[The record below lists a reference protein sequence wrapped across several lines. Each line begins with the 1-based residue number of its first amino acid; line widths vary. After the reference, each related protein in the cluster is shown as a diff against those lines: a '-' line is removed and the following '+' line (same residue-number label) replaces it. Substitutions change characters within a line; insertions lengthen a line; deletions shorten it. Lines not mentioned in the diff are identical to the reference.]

1 MTSWQPDLSAYEG
14 PRYQAI
20 AEAIATD
27 LRQGRLKAGERL
39 PTHRELAYR
48 LGVTVGTVT
57 RGYAEAQRRGLV
69 AGHVGRG
76 SFLAAP
82 GQASPQLGSL
92 QPQADGA
99 IELSLAFP
107 PPHAGDA
114 LFQRTLGEL
123 ARDGGVGSL
132 LDYQPHGGMAHHRA
146 AGAAWIARHG
156 LSVAPEQILITLG
169 AQHAIS
175 VALRGLAK
183 PGELLLTESLTYSG
197 VKTMAAALNLR
208 LKSLP
213 MDDEGLLPEGLD
225 AACRTERASALFCM
239 PNLQN
244 PTGAIMSPSR
254 REAIAAV
261 AARHRLPVIE
271 DDVYGFLAGARPTLT
286 ELLPDLGHYLVG
298 TSKSLAPGLRVG
310 YLALPK
316 GREAAFVNAL
326 RATIWMAPPLTAEI
340 VTRWIVDGAADTLA
354 AAQRSAAAERQA
366 LAAKLLESF
375 DYRAHP
381 SSFFGMLHLP
391 TPWRANDLVAAGAR
405 RGLRLRGAEVFATD
419 LPAPEAIRLCV
430 SSASSTEQLADG
442 LTRLVALLREGP
454 ASDGLV
460 V

>member
-1 MTSWQPDLSAYEG
+1 MTLWQPDLSTYDG
-14 PRYQAI
+14 PRYRAI
-20 AEAIATD
+20 AEAIAAD

-39 PTHRELAYR
+39 PTHRELAFR

-92 QPQADGA
+92 QPATDSA

-107 PPHAGDA
+107 PPHVGDA

-132 LDYQPHGGMAHHRA
+132 LDYQPHGGMTHHRA
-146 AGAAWIARHG
+146 AGGAWIARHG
-156 LSVAPEQILITLG
+156 LSVSPEQILITLG

-175 VALRGLAK
+175 VALRGLSK
-183 PGELLLTESLTYSG
+183 PGDLLLTESLTYSG
-197 VKTMAAALNLR
+197 IKAMAAALNLK
-208 LKSLP
+208 LKGLP
-213 MDDEGLLPEGLD
+213 MDEEGLLPDGLD

-244 PTGAIMSPSR
+244 PTGAIMSPAR
-254 REAIAAV
+254 REAIAAI

-271 DDVYGFLAGARPTLT
+271 DDVYGFLAGQRPTLT
-286 ELLPDLGHYLVG
+286 ELLPDLGHYVIG
-298 TSKSLAPGLRVG
+298 TSKSMAPGLRVG
-310 YLALPK
+310 FLALPK
-316 GREAAFVNAL
+316 GRDAAFVAAL

-340 VTRWIVDGAADTLA
+340 VTRWIVDGAGDTLA
-354 AAQRSAAAERQA
+354 EAQRSAAAERQA
-366 LAAKLLESF
+366 LAAKLLEGF

-381 SSFFGMLHLP
+381 ASFFGMLHLP
-391 TPWRANDLVAAGAR
+391 APWRAGDLVAAAAR
-405 RGLRLRGAEVFATD
+405 RGLRLRGAEIFATD

-430 SSASSTEQLADG
+430 SAAVSTAQLTEG
-442 LTRLVALLREGP
+442 LARLVGLLREGP

>member
-183 PGELLLTESLTYSG
+183 PGKLLLTESLTYSG

>member
-1 MTSWQPDLSAYEG
+1 MTYWQPDLSAYDG
-14 PRYQAI
+14 PRYRAI

-76 SFLAAP
+76 SFLAGPARAP
-82 GQASPQLGSL
+82 GRLGSS
-92 QPQADGA
+92 QREADGL

-107 PPHAGDA
+107 PPHLGDE

-123 ARDGGVGSL
+123 ARDGGVGAL

-156 LSVAPEQILITLG
+156 LSVAPEQVLITLG

-175 VALRGLAK
+175 VVLRGLTK
-183 PGELLLTESLTYSG
+183 PGDLLLTECLTYSG
-197 VKTMAAALNLR
+197 IKAMAAALNLR
-208 LKSLP
+208 LKGLP
-213 MDDEGLLPEGLD
+213 MDGEGLLPDALE
-225 AACRTERASALFCM
+225 AACRKESPRALFCM

-244 PTGAIMSPSR
+244 PTGAIMSPVR
-254 REAIAAV
+254 REAIASV
-261 AARHRLPVIE
+261 AAKHRLPVIE
-271 DDVYGFLAGARPTLT
+271 DDVYGFLAGERPTLT
-286 ELLPDLGHYLVG
+286 ELLPELGHYVIG
-298 TSKSLAPGLRVG
+298 TSKSMAPGLRVG
-310 YLALPK
+310 FLALPK
-316 GREAAFVNAL
+316 GRDSAFVAAL

-340 VTRWIVDGAADTLA
+340 VARWIADGAADTLA
-354 AAQRSAAAERQA
+354 EAQRSAAAERQA
-366 LAAKLLESF
+366 LAGTLLEGF

-381 SSFFGMLHLP
+381 LSFFGMLYLP
-391 TPWRANDLVAAGAR
+391 PPWRSSDLVAAAAR
-405 RGLRLRGAEVFATD
+405 RGLRLRGAEIFATD

-430 SSASSTEQLADG
+430 SAAGSKERLTDG
-442 LTRLVALLREGP
+442 LARLVALLREGP

>member
-1 MTSWQPDLSAYEG
+1 MTNWQPDLSGFDG

-76 SFLAAP
+76 SFLAGP
-82 GQASPQLGSL
+82 GQASAQLGSL
-92 QPQADGA
+92 QQAADDA

-107 PPHAGDA
+107 PPHFGDA

-123 ARDGGVGSL
+123 ARDGGIGSL

-156 LSVAPEQILITLG
+156 LSVAPEQVLITLG

-175 VALRGLAK
+175 VVLRGLTK
-183 PGELLLTESLTYSG
+183 PGDLLLTESLTYSG
-197 VKTMAAALNLR
+197 IKATAAALNLR
-208 LKSLP
+208 LRGLP
-213 MDDEGLLPEGLD
+213 MDDEGLLPDGLE
-225 AACRTERASALFCM
+225 AACSTERAGALFCM

-244 PTGAIMSPSR
+244 PTGAIMSPAR
-254 REAIAAV
+254 REAIAAI
-261 AARHRLPVIE
+261 ALKHRLPVIE
-271 DDVYGFLAGARPTLT
+271 DDVYGFLAGERPTLT
-286 ELLPDLGHYLVG
+286 ELLPDLGHYVVG
-298 TSKSLAPGLRVG
+298 TSKSMAPGLRVG
-310 YLALPK
+310 FLALPK
-316 GREAAFVNAL
+316 GRDAAFLAAF

-354 AAQRSAAAERQA
+354 EAQRSATVERQA
-366 LAAKLLESF
+366 LTARLLEGF

-381 SSFFGMLHLP
+381 SSFFGLLHMP
-391 TPWRANDLVAAGAR
+391 APWRANDLVAAAAR

-419 LPAPEAIRLCV
+419 LPPPEAIRLCV
-430 SSASSTEQLADG
+430 SAVSSAEQLGEG
-442 LTRLVALLREGP
+442 LARLVSLLREGP

>member
-1 MTSWQPDLSAYEG
+1 
-14 PRYQAI
+14 
-20 AEAIATD
+20 
-27 LRQGRLKAGERL
+27 
-39 PTHRELAYR
+39 
-48 LGVTVGTVT
+48 
-57 RGYAEAQRRGLV
+57 
-69 AGHVGRG
+69 
-76 SFLAAP
+76 
-82 GQASPQLGSL
+82 
-92 QPQADGA
+92 
-99 IELSLAFP
+99 
-107 PPHAGDA
+107 
-114 LFQRTLGEL
+114 
-123 ARDGGVGSL
+123 
-132 LDYQPHGGMAHHRA
+132 
-146 AGAAWIARHG
+146 
-156 LSVAPEQILITLG
+156 
-169 AQHAIS
+169 
-175 VALRGLAK
+175 
-183 PGELLLTESLTYSG
+183 
-197 VKTMAAALNLR
+197 
-208 LKSLP
+208 
-213 MDDEGLLPEGLD
+213 
-225 AACRTERASALFCM
+225 M

-381 SSFFGMLHLP
+381 LSFFGMLHLP

-419 LPAPEAIRLCV
+419 LQAPEAIRLCV

>member
-1 MTSWQPDLSAYEG
+1 MTYWQPDLSAYNG

-20 AEAIATD
+20 AEAIAAD

-82 GQASPQLGSL
+82 GQAFAQLGSA
-92 QPQADGA
+92 QGEAEGT

-107 PPHAGDA
+107 PPHFGDA
-114 LFQRTLGEL
+114 LFRRTLSEL

-146 AGAAWIARHG
+146 AGATWIAHHG
-156 LSVAPEQILITLG
+156 LRVAPEQVLITLG

-183 PGELLLTESLTYSG
+183 PGDLLFTESLTYSG

-208 LKSLP
+208 LKGLP
-213 MDDEGLLPEGLD
+213 MDDEGLMPDGLD
-225 AACRTERASALFCM
+225 AACRAERASALFCM

-244 PTGAIMSPSR
+244 PTGAIMSPAR
-254 REAIAAV
+254 RKAIAAI
-261 AARHRLPVIE
+261 ATKHRLPVIE
-271 DDVYGFLAGARPTLT
+271 DDVYGFLAGDRPTLT

-298 TSKSLAPGLRVG
+298 TSKSMAPGLRVG

-340 VTRWIVDGAADTLA
+340 VTRWIVDGAAETLA
-354 AAQRSAAAERQA
+354 ESQRRSATDRQA
-366 LAAKLLESF
+366 LSAKILEGF
-375 DYRAHP
+375 DYRAH
-381 SSFFGMLHLP
+381 SMSFFGMLHLP
-391 TPWRANDLVAAGAR
+391 APWRANDLVAAALR

-430 SSASSTEQLADG
+430 SSAGSMEQLADG
-442 LTRLVALLREGP
+442 LARLVGLLREGP
-454 ASDGLV
+454 ANDGLV

>member
-381 SSFFGMLHLP
+381 LSFFGMLHLP

>member
-1 MTSWQPDLSAYEG
+1 VTTWQPDLSAYDG

-20 AEAIATD
+20 AEAIAAD

-39 PTHRELAYR
+39 PTHRQLAYR

-82 GQASPQLGSL
+82 GQASAQLGSQQL
-92 QPQADGA
+92 EADGA

-107 PPHAGDA
+107 PPHFGDA
-114 LFQRTLGEL
+114 LFQRTLSEL

-146 AGAAWIARHG
+146 AGAAWIQRHG
-156 LSVAPEQILITLG
+156 LTVAPEQVLITLG

-175 VALRGLAK
+175 VALRGLTK
-183 PGELLLTESLTYSG
+183 PGDLLLTESLTYSG
-197 VKTMAAALNLR
+197 IKAMAAALSLR
-208 LKSLP
+208 LKGLP
-213 MDDEGLLPEGLD
+213 MDGEGLSPDGLE

-244 PTGAIMSPSR
+244 PTGAMMSPAR
-254 REAIAAV
+254 RQAIAAI
-261 AARHRLPVIE
+261 ATKHRLPVIE
-271 DDVYGFLAGARPTLT
+271 DDVYGFLAGERPTLT
-286 ELLPDLGHYLVG
+286 ELLPHLGHYLVG
-298 TSKSLAPGLRVG
+298 TSKSMAPGLRVG
-310 YLALPK
+310 FLALPK
-316 GREAAFVNAL
+316 GRDAAFVAAL

-354 AAQRSAAAERQA
+354 EAQLSATIERQA
-366 LAAKLLESF
+366 LAAKLLDGF

-391 TPWRANDLVAAGAR
+391 APWRANDLVAAAIR
-405 RGLRLRGAEVFATD
+405 HGLRLRGAEVFATD

-430 SSASSTEQLADG
+430 SAARNTAELAEG
-442 LTRLVALLREGP
+442 LARLVALLREGP
-454 ASDGLV
+454 ANDGLV

>member
-1 MTSWQPDLSAYEG
+1 MTNWQPDLSGFDG

-20 AEAIATD
+20 AEAIAAD

-76 SFLAAP
+76 SFLAGP
-82 GQASPQLGSL
+82 GQASAQLGS
-92 QPQADGA
+92 PQSEADER

-107 PPHAGDA
+107 PPHTGAA
-114 LFQRTLGEL
+114 LFRRTLGEL
-123 ARDGGVGSL
+123 SREGGIGSL

-156 LSVAPEQILITLG
+156 LSIAPEQVLITLG
-169 AQHAIS
+169 AQHAIG
-175 VALRGLAK
+175 VALRGLTK
-183 PGELLLTESLTYSG
+183 PGDLLLAESLTYSG
-197 VKTMAAALNLR
+197 VKSMAAALNLR
-208 LKSLP
+208 VKGLP
-213 MDDEGLLPEGLD
+213 MDSDGLLPEGLE

-244 PTGAIMSPSR
+244 PTGAVMSPAR
-254 REAIAAV
+254 REAIAAIAV
-261 AARHRLPVIE
+261 KYRLPVIE

-316 GREAAFVNAL
+316 GREAGFINAL
-326 RATIWMAPPLTAEI
+326 SATVWMAPPLTAEI

-354 AAQRSAAAERQA
+354 ESQRSGTAERQV
-366 LAAKLLESF
+366 LAAKLLEGF

-381 SSFFGMLHLP
+381 LSFFGMLHLSA
-391 TPWRANDLVAAGAR
+391 PWRANDLVAAGAR
-405 RGLRLRGAEVFATD
+405 RGLRLRGADVFATD

-430 SSASSTEQLADG
+430 SSARSIEQLADG
-442 LTRLVALLREGP
+442 LTRLAALLRQGP
-454 ASDGLV
+454 ASDALV

>member
-1 MTSWQPDLSAYEG
+1 MTTWQPDLSAYEG

-156 LSVAPEQILITLG
+156 LSVGPEQILITLG

-208 LKSLP
+208 LKGLP
-213 MDDEGLLPEGLD
+213 MDDEGLLPEGLE

-244 PTGAIMSPSR
+244 PTGAIMSPAR
-254 REAIAAV
+254 REAIATV

-391 TPWRANDLVAAGAR
+391 APWRANDLVAAGAR

>member
-208 LKSLP
+208 LKGLP

-354 AAQRSAAAERQA
+354 ASQRNAAIERQA